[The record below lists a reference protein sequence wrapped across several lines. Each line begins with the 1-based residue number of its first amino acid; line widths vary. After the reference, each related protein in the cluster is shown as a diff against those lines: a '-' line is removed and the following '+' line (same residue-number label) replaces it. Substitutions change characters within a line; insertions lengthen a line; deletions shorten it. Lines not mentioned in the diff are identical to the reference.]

1 MENPIILLA
10 EKVQKKFRG
19 SILTRVVCI
28 EGADHI
34 PTITVEIELPNG
46 KVYVASGNNQKLAK
60 QKAAELALFEM
71 FSLPD

>member
-10 EKVQKKFRG
+10 EKVQQKFKG
-19 SILTRVVCI
+19 SILTRVIGI

-46 KVYVASGNNQKLAK
+46 KVYTASGNNQKLAK
-60 QKAAELALFEM
+60 QKASELALFEL
-71 FSLPD
+71 FTLPD